1 EAEARGKWS
10 CVFIFAGPPTHIGGD
25 GFANPWQRPQL
36 QFEMMMRSPT
46 DHASRERGVAP
57 VCEWCEPPF
66 RARRGGSPQRF
77 CVPSIRQAFW
87 SGLRRFGEQALES
100 GILTIADLRT
110 GSARACTLLQHTET
124 APPLL
129 EAAPSDFVPPGASM
143 RFSVEVER
151 TTVGW

>member
-1 EAEARGKWS
+1 
-10 CVFIFAGPPTHIGGD
+10 
-25 GFANPWQRPQL
+25 
-36 QFEMMMRSPT
+36 
-46 DHASRERGVAP
+46 
-57 VCEWCEPPF
+57 
-66 RARRGGSPQRF
+66 
-77 CVPSIRQAFW
+77 
-87 SGLRRFGEQALES
+87 LRRFGEQALES

-151 TTVGW
+151 TTVGWLVRLGLIQPAQADDLGAILVGLRNVGLAPRIVSSP